1 MKGRRPLNYVILFA
15 GYIGVDSYMDSYFLQ
30 CSLFIVTSVTY
41 FGARSMILGVSPLS
55 LP

>member
-30 CSLFIVTSVTY
+30 CNLFIVNSVTY